1 MGFIGLWDTLG
12 RKDGNLLG
20 CKDVNNRRAF
30 INRIIN
36 SNSFKRA
43 IRFSGVTRLLNSST
57 IKARFIMF
65 NFFPLG
71 NLPNIITIFLY
82 SAFILLQNRLL
93 NLNKKKYINSWH
105 KIAYF
110 YPLKTNSNNRGRLSV
125 RGNRLLRMRSMH
137 CTPVSTSRNTRNCIL
152 AASPSILA
160 YPISLL
166 KAR

>member
-1 MGFIGLWDTLG
+1 M
-12 RKDGNLLG
+12 LG
-20 CKDVNNRRAF
+20 CKDVNNRNSKRAF

-43 IRFSGVTRLLNSST
+43 IRFSGVTRLLDSST
-57 IKARFIMF
+57 IRARLIMF
-65 NFFPLG
+65 NSFPLG
-71 NLPNIITIFLY
+71 DLQIIITIFLY

-125 RGNRLLRMRSMH
+125 RGNRLLRMRSMR
-137 CTPVSTSRNTRNCIL
+137 CKPVSTSRNTRNCIL
-152 AASPSILA
+152 AHPGSES
-160 YPISLL
+160 YHPIESH
-166 KAR
+166 KPIITK